1 MESLAI
7 DGFSRGS
14 VEKIQ
19 HLLGEAKR
27 YKEEGNE
34 KYQSKQYIKA
44 IRCYHKSLLFLKSIT
59 QGQSKVIKGHQWW
72 RV

>member
-1 MESLAI
+1 MHIVLMESLAI

-19 HLLGEAKR
+19 HLLSEAKR

-34 KYQSKQYIKA
+34 KYQGKEIGRASC
-44 IRCYHKSLLFLKSIT
+44 RE
-59 QGQSKVIKGHQWW
+59 